1 MSVATLSIVNND
13 IVYTPDWVN
22 IDYPMGDVPEMTGV
36 CSDVIIRAYRK
47 MGIDLQ
53 QELHEDILKN
63 PSRYPNISRAV
74 CNIF

>member
-63 PSRYPNISRAV
+63 PSR
-74 CNIF
+74 